1 MRSLPSKIGKQ
12 EAIQRLAGFLPSGT
26 CAMCHLIE
34 NEKPLIEN
42 DAAVLALNRFPLRWG
57 HLLVVTRRHVT
68 SFEEIDAEEHRQA
81 AELVLR
87 GARMLE
93 HAFRPVRVFTASLG
107 TGRSD
112 IPMSSPHLHW
122 QVVPTDHEGERPSE
136 VLTWSNGVVSAP
148 EEEWAQLRERLS
160 RS

>member
-1 MRSLPSKIGKQ
+1 VPSKIGKD
-12 EAIQRLAGFLPSGT
+12 EAIERLGRFVPPGR

-34 NEKPLIEN
+34 NEEPLVDN

-68 SFEEIDAEEHRQA
+68 SFEALQEEEHRQA
-81 AELVLR
+81 SELVLR
-87 GARMLE
+87 GARILE
-93 HAFRPVRVFTASLG
+93 QAFRPVRVFTASLG

-136 VLTWSNGVVSAP
+136 VLTWSNGVVEAS
-148 EEEWAQLRERLS
+148 EEEWATLRERLT